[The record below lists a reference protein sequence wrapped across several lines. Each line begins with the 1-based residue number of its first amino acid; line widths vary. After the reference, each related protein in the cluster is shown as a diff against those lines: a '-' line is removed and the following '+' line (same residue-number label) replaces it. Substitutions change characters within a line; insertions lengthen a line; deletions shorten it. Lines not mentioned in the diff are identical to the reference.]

1 MVAAN
6 QEKPIVCRFVGYKP
20 FVGREVLRGLLVVAM
35 LQLGVAGLWAGEV
48 AVTILHTNDIHQD
61 LEHLPQIAAYVAD
74 YRQRHPETVFIDA
87 GDFFDR
93 GSSMVPLTRGEAIYA
108 AMSLMDYDLRIVG
121 NHDWSYG
128 SARLRELI
136 AGYPGIVL
144 GTNLATNQPPLP
156 NNVRRTVIKEF
167 QGIRVGF
174 FGITLD
180 TYGKNSK
187 LRPELYVLDAQAET
201 ARAVA
206 ELKPQVDLIVA
217 VTHIGLNRMSHETQ
231 RACPSDVDLVRANP
245 GIQVVVGGHSHT
257 LVAEQE
263 TRRLYDQ
270 TGSII
275 VQAGDAGKWIGRL
288 TLRVDQDTR
297 RIRRFEIEHVDTS
310 KLELASPKVA
320 QYIQSQYD
328 RYLPNAKTVLG
339 QFAEPM
345 EFYNL
350 AYWYADFVRQQA
362 DADIALVPRKSL
374 YDEPKTF
381 PRGPLTVEGLY
392 GYVHQRYLI
401 RAQVQ
406 GRDLL
411 EFCRSEA
418 VCDRFNPFHH
428 QGRPFSGDAI
438 YCSGMSARYRPEGRT
453 VDFSIDPQRT
463 YTLVAPW
470 PFDEATARKYR
481 GQLPDRDGALTGPF
495 IPGLKVKDA
504 VVLPKLSRDL
514 LVSVGMKEGLKFTR
528 RYPQPDPEWGPWTS
542 HFEERLKSPTH

>member
-1 MVAAN
+1 M
-6 QEKPIVCRFVGYKP
+6 
-20 FVGREVLRGLLVVAM
+20 LGLLVITA
-35 LQLGVAGLWAGEV
+35 LQWGIGALCAGEV
-48 AVTILHTNDIHQD
+48 AVTILHTNDIHQE
-61 LEHLPQIAAYVAD
+61 LAHLPQIAAYVAD
-74 YRQRHPETVFIDA
+74 YRQKHPETVFIDA

-93 GSSMVPLTRGEAIYA
+93 GSSMVPLTRGDAMYA
-108 AMSLMDYDLRIVG
+108 AMSLMSYDLRIVG

-136 AGYPGIVL
+136 ADYPGIVL
-144 GTNLATNQPPLP
+144 GTNLAAIKPPLP
-156 NNVRRTVIKEF
+156 DNVRRTVVKEF
-167 QGIRVGF
+167 QGIRLGF

-187 LRPELYVLDAQAET
+187 QRPELYVLDAQEET

-217 VTHIGLNRMSHETQ
+217 VTHIGLNRMTHEAQ
-231 RACPSDVDLVRANP
+231 RACPSDIDLVRANP
-245 GIQVVVGGHSHT
+245 GIQVVVGGHTHT
-257 LVAEQE
+257 LIAEKE
-263 TRRLYDQ
+263 TRRLYDE

-288 TLRVDQDTR
+288 TLWVDQDTR
-297 RIRRFEIEHVDTS
+297 RIRRYEIEHVDTS
-310 KLELASPKVA
+310 KLDRTSPKVA
-320 QYIQSQYD
+320 QYIQGQYD
-328 RYLPNAKTVLG
+328 RHLPNAKTVLG

-350 AYWYADFVRQQA
+350 AYWYADFLRQQA
-362 DADIALVPRKSL
+362 GADIALVPRKSL
-374 YDEPKTF
+374 YDEPKAF
-381 PRGPLTVEGLY
+381 PRGSLTVEGLY
-392 GYVHQRYLI
+392 GYVHDRYLI
-401 RAQVQ
+401 RAQVL

-418 VCDRFNPFHH
+418 ICDRFNPFHD

-438 YCSGMSARYRPEGRT
+438 YGSGMSARYRPEGGT

-470 PFDEATARKYR
+470 PFDEATARKYHGR
-481 GQLPDRDGALTGPF
+481 LPDRDEVLSDPF

-504 VVLPKLSRDL
+504 VVLPKPSRDL
-514 LVSVGMKEGLKFTR
+514 LVSVGTKEGLTFTR
-528 RYPQPDPEWGPWTS
+528 RYAQPDPEWAPWTS
-542 HFEERLKSPTH
+542 RFKEKQKPSIH